1 MVNRDNPDTMGR
13 VLELLEQRLAGR
25 RVIRYMAGT
34 EIIEVSAEEFLGRI
48 RKRACVL
55 TARGLGGKHIGIMG
69 RNSCDW
75 LVNFCA
81 IFQAGAVGVLL
92 DKELDPATIGELA
105 ARVDLA
111 AILYDC
117 STEGRVMQAETPR
130 MVQKISMDGSGDGED
145 LCEDPPAVLRCEPGP
160 EELSCIFFTS
170 GTTVKS
176 KAVMMSGRAM
186 AASVCTNVNSRRF
199 EALLAVMPFH
209 HLAGFIT
216 VMNALY
222 LGAEVCIAE
231 DLKYFY
237 RYLASMKPDYAFLV
251 PSMLQM
257 LARKLKNGGLYG
269 SRLGWNLRL
278 IDCGGAVFCAEF
290 LRMLLDHGITV
301 MQGYGASEAGGI
313 GFFWEMTPDRPD
325 TIGKP
330 PAGLEIKIEDG
341 EIFLR
346 SESVMMGYYDDP
358 EETAKVLHDGWYATG
373 DLCREDEEGYLYLTG
388 RRKNLIILSNGENV
402 SPEEI
407 ETKLQTCCGAIEE
420 IMVGVEGSL
429 ITARVFPHVPP
440 GSSES
445 EQERIRDEIREA
457 VGQYNDQSPVYKQI
471 QKLYFLDQ
479 PFTKNTAGK
488 IIRHNTSGR
497 EFNDSSGS

>member
-1 MVNRDNPDTMGR
+1 MDKGNNPDTMGR
-13 VLELLEQRLAGR
+13 VLERLEQRLAGR

-34 EIIEVSAEEFLGRI
+34 EVMEVSAEEFFDRI
-48 RKRACVL
+48 RKRACVF

-69 RNSCDW
+69 RNSCEW

-81 IFQAGAVGVLL
+81 IFRAGAVGVLL
-92 DKELDPATIGELA
+92 DRELDSETIGELA
-105 ARVDLA
+105 VRVELA
-111 AILYDC
+111 AILYDH
-117 STEGRVMQAETPR
+117 STEERVLQADASR
-130 MVQKISMDGSGDGED
+130 MLQKISMDGSGDGEYLRED
-145 LCEDPPAVLRCEPGP
+145 RTAAPECELGP

-209 HLAGFIT
+209 HLAGFVT

-222 LGAEVCIAE
+222 LGSEVCIAE

-237 RYLASMKPDYAFLV
+237 RYLTYMKPDYAFLV

-290 LRMLLDHGITV
+290 LQMLLDHGITV

-330 PAGLEIKIEDG
+330 PAGLEVKIVDG
-341 EIFLR
+341 EMFLR

-407 ETKLQTCCGAIEE
+407 ETKLQISCEDIEE

-429 ITARVFPHVPP
+429 ITAHVFPHVPP

-445 EQERIRDEIREA
+445 GRERIRDGIRKA
-457 VGQYNDQSPVYKQI
+457 VEQYNDRSPVYKQI
-471 QKLYFLDQ
+471 RKLYFLDK
-479 PFTKNTAGK
+479 PFLKNTAGK
-488 IIRHNTSGR
+488 IIRKSYDRGSI
-497 EFNDSSGS
+497 NDCSGS

>member
-1 MVNRDNPDTMGR
+1 MAEKNNPDTMGR

-34 EIIEVSAEEFLGRI
+34 EVMEVSAEEFFDRI
-48 RKRACVL
+48 RKRARVF

-69 RNSCDW
+69 RNSCEW

-81 IFQAGAVGVLL
+81 IFRAGAVGVLL
-92 DKELDPATIGELA
+92 DRELDPEVIAELA
-105 ARVDLA
+105 VRVNLA
-111 AILYDC
+111 AILYDH
-117 STEGRVMQAETPR
+117 STEERVLQADVPR
-130 MVQKISMDGSGDGED
+130 MLQKIAMDGSGDGEYLRRD
-145 LCEDPPAVLRCEPGP
+145 LPAALECEPGP
-160 EELSCIFFTS
+160 EEMACIFFTS

-176 KAVMMSGRAM
+176 KAVMMSARAM
-186 AASVCTNVNSRRF
+186 AASVCTNVNSRHF

-209 HLAGFIT
+209 HLAGFVT

-237 RYLASMKPDYAFLV
+237 RYLTYMKPDYAFLV

-269 SRLGWNLRL
+269 SRLGWNLKL

-290 LRMLLDHGITV
+290 LQMLLDHGITI

-330 PAGLEIKIEDG
+330 PAGLEVKIIDG
-341 EIFLR
+341 EMFLR

-407 ETKLQTCCGAIEE
+407 ETKLKLCCEDIEE

-429 ITARVFPHVPP
+429 ITAHVFPHVPP

-445 EQERIRDEIREA
+445 GMERIRNEVRRA
-457 VGQYNDQSPVYKQI
+457 VEQYNDQSPVYKQVR
-471 QKLYFLDQ
+471 KLYFLDK

-488 IIRHNTSGR
+488 IIRKSYDRGNIDDR
-497 EFNDSSGS
+497 SGS

>member
-1 MVNRDNPDTMGR
+1 MGR

-55 TARGLGGKHIGIMG
+55 TARGLGGKHIGIIG

-176 KAVMMSGRAM
+176 KAVMMSESAM
-186 AASVCTNVNSRRF
+186 AAGTCNHLMDGINF
-199 EALLAVMPFH
+199 KALLAVLPFH
-209 HLAGFIT
+209 HLSGAGT
-216 VMNALY
+216 LMNTLY
-222 LGAEVCIAE
+222 LGAEICIAE

-237 RYLASMKPDYAFLV
+237 RYLTYMKPDYVMLV

-257 LARKLKNGGLYG
+257 LARKLKNGGPNG
-269 SRLGWNLRL
+269 SLLGWDLK
-278 IDCGGAVFCAEF
+278 IIGCGGAAFCPEF
-290 LRMLLDHGITV
+290 LQMLTERKITV
-301 MQGYGASEAGGI
+301 LQGYGASEAGNI
-313 GFFWEMTPDRPD
+313 GFLWEMTPEHPD

-330 PAGLEIKIEDG
+330 SPELEIKIVED
-341 EIFLR
+341 ELFLR
-346 SESVMMGYYDDP
+346 SRSVMMGYYGDR
-358 EETAKVLHDGWYATG
+358 EETEKVLCDGWYATG
-373 DLCREDEEGYLYLTG
+373 DLCRMDEEGYLYLTG

-402 SPEEI
+402 SPEAVESR
-407 ETKLQTCCGAIEE
+407 LQVCGDIEE
-420 IMVGVEGSL
+420 IVVSVEGNL
-429 ITARVFPHVPP
+429 IIATVFPRFMPD
-440 GSSES
+440 GSEES
-445 EQERIRDEIREA
+445 REKIKARIKKA
-457 VGQYNDQSPVYKQI
+457 VEQYNADSPVYKQI
-471 QKLYFLDQ
+471 QKLYFRDE
-479 PFTKNTAGK
+479 PFAKTASGK
-488 IIRHNTSGR
+488 IVRHNMTGGNS
-497 EFNDSSGS
+497 